1 MTRMAVKF
9 DELLDAFD
17 FVSDGQPFEHD
28 AYLCLETGVIHYHS
42 DLVDLEEALPDDID
56 TPGKYIAIGRDRS
69 SAPIYAAIAQ
79 GVVSSL
85 SRWG

>member
-1 MTRMAVKF
+1 MPMGPL
-9 DELLDAFD
+9 ELADRVGLDI
-17 FVSDGQPFEHD
+17 
-28 AYLCLETGVIHYHS
+28 CLDVAKHLDSQVPDKVRE
-42 DLVDLEEALPDDID
+42 LVEN
-56 TPGKYIAIGRDRS
+56 GRDRS

>member
-1 MTRMAVKF
+1 MLDDLAVRQAEQIE
-9 DELLDAFD
+9 DRHAL
-17 FVSDGQPFEHD
+17 VSERNPVEARHEVSLTDHFENI
-28 AYLCLETGVIHYHS
+28 VIAEGIS
-42 DLVDLEEALPDDID
+42 TFGLGL
-56 TPGKYIAIGRDRS
+56 KGRDRS